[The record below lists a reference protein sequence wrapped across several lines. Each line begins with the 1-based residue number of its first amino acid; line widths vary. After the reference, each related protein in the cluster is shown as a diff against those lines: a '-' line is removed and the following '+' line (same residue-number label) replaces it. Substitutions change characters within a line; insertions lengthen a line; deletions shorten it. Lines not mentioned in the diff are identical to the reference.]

1 MGIADKLLQA
11 HSLFRNFF
19 VQRECPPKDLYPIFS
34 LKPFNTPGTEIAPGS
49 GKIGKYFQK
58 RYHRVHGIHPWTT
71 GGQENENNSVSR
83 VSS

>member
-1 MGIADKLLQA
+1 MRIADKLLQT

-19 VQRECPPKDLYPIFS
+19 VQRECPPKNLYPIFS

-49 GKIGKYFQK
+49 GKIGKHFK
-58 RYHRVHGIHPWTT
+58 TWCSRVHGIHPLLV